1 MDSHLEY
8 TIDELLAQARDQ
20 LARVQ
25 PEDLSR
31 LQAEGALVV
40 DIRPIEQRQ
49 RDGELDGALI
59 IDRNVLEWRIAP
71 SSPNRVVDI
80 DETQT
85 VIIVCNEGY
94 QSSLAAATL
103 RQLGVAGATDLIG
116 GYQGLLGT
124 RRDARSED

>member
-1 MDSHLEY
+1 MEC
-8 TIDELLAQARDQ
+8 TIGELLALARSQ

-25 PEDLSR
+25 PEHLSR

-40 DIRPIEQRQ
+40 DIRPVEERQ
-49 RDGELDGALI
+49 RDGELRGALVV
-59 IDRNVLEWRIAP
+59 DRNVLEWRIAP

-80 DETQT
+80 DRTRT

-116 GYQGLLGT
+116 GYQALLASRRGGT
-124 RRDARSED
+124 EG

>member
-1 MDSHLEY
+1 MDPYQEC
-8 TIDELLAQARDQ
+8 TIDDLLAQARDQ
-20 LARVQ
+20 LTRVQ
-25 PEDLSR
+25 PGDLTR
-31 LQAEGALVV
+31 LQAEGAVVV

-49 RDGELDGALI
+49 RDGELPGALI

-71 SSPNRVVDI
+71 SSPNRVVDV
-80 DETQT
+80 DQMQT

-116 GYQGLLGT
+116 GYQALLASRGGGT
-124 RRDARSED
+124 TEC